1 MAAPI
6 AWRIALVCSVTTLLH
21 MDGVML
27 RWIVIGCAILTM
39 AACSSGKKPGVD
51 PCTGIDASTDPAL
64 QAGDREILRQT
75 LDRQTYWLIHDD
87 LNADRACEAAR
98 ADDLAKYPVGA
109 QPAAPATRTSQLT
122 DAQIDRM
129 TTFATMIGRGIG
141 CGLDVGSQTRSMG
154 NWLNQ
159 NVRDNETRRAYTAVV
174 ETAVQTAAVQQAGGQ
189 TPDTCAAVESGLR
202 GATIR

>member
-1 MAAPI
+1 M
-6 AWRIALVCSVTTLLH
+6 CSVTTLLH

-98 ADDLAKYPVGA
+98 ADDQDGQVDHQRDDGFADKEVRETFGNHGC
-109 QPAAPATRTSQLT
+109 
-122 DAQIDRM
+122 DA
-129 TTFATMIGRGIG
+129 
-141 CGLDVGSQTRSMG
+141 GSG
-154 NWLNQ
+154 
-159 NVRDNETRRAYTAVV
+159 E
-174 ETAVQTAAVQQAGGQ
+174 
-189 TPDTCAAVESGLR
+189 
-202 GATIR
+202 